1 MIDDIVRAVRHPRR
15 SLGQAVRSAQAA
27 VFVSDL
33 ERRVSRYRRDRKFGA
48 GTFRGMLVV
57 VHRGYV
63 VGDEV
68 RVHLQVIEEPAIAE
82 ASQGLPFHDVAEQN
96 VRRYFALGLPQVDVT
111 VRLGDVEQ
119 TVTTE
124 RRGYAAT
131 TLTVPDLQPGWHRV
145 HATLVPE
152 AVDAEVVSGRG
163 RVLVPHPQSPFA
175 VISDIDDTVLRSRVT
190 EGFRAMLT
198 TLVGDANRRDA
209 IPGMAS
215 LYRGLNRGPGVV
227 EAEEGSGPGDASA
240 EGTRAGG
247 EVGVRSA
254 LPSFFY
260 VSTGSWAMYPLLTK
274 FLQGRGFPRGPL
286 FLTDWGPT
294 DRYIVRSGTEHKR
307 NAIGRLLN
315 GYPDLRFVLIGDAG
329 QADPEVYLEFAGSHP
344 SQVAAIIIIDVGDHL
359 EGRAE
364 QLTARSVEAQTNG
377 VQFHYVRDA
386 LHAAEVLSGLGFC
399 DEATVDEVQTELLG
413 R

>member
-1 MIDDIVRAVRHPRR
+1 MIDEIVRAVRHPRR
-15 SLGQAVRSAQAA
+15 SFGQAVRSAQAA
-27 VFVSDL
+27 ALVSDM

-68 RVHLQVIEEPAIAE
+68 RVHLQVLEEPAIAE

-96 VRRYFALGLPQVDVT
+96 MRRYLALGLPQVDVT

-124 RRGYAAT
+124 RRGYASV
-131 TLTVPDLQPGWHRV
+131 TLTVPGLEPGWHRV

-152 AVDAEVVSGRG
+152 VVDAEVVSGRG
-163 RVLVPHPQSPFA
+163 RVLVPNPHAPFA
-175 VISDIDDTVLRSRVT
+175 VISDVDDTILRSRVT
-190 EGFRAMLT
+190 EGLRAMLT

-215 LYRGLNRGPGVV
+215 LYRGLNRGPA
-227 EAEEGSGPGDASA
+227 EA
-240 EGTRAGG
+240 
-247 EVGVRSA
+247 GVRAA

-315 GYPDLRFVLIGDAG
+315 GYPDLRFVLIGDSG

-344 SQVAAIIIIDVGDHL
+344 SQVAAIIIVDVGDHL
-359 EGRAE
+359 ADRAQ
-364 QLTARSVEAQTNG
+364 QLTARSVEAQANG
-377 VQFHYVRDA
+377 VQLHFVRDA
-386 LHAAEVLSGLGFC
+386 LQAAEVLAELGFC